1 MSGGGDTPLINAKI
15 KIPNGAPFFVGEI
28 INSVFRPYCMP
39 TQNENYILWNVSSD
53 GQIEEGNNGYSGGFK
68 TWIDNKVISA
78 GYEITGGE
86 ALIKDFEVGSTIN
99 LNEYETIQ

>member
-1 MSGGGDTPLINAKI
+1 
-15 KIPNGAPFFVGEI
+15 
-28 INSVFRPYCMP
+28 MP
-39 TQNENYILWNVSSD
+39 TQNENYILWRVFKN
-53 GQIEEGNNGYSGGFK
+53 GEIREGNNNYTGGFK
-68 TWIDNKVISA
+68 TWLDNKVITA